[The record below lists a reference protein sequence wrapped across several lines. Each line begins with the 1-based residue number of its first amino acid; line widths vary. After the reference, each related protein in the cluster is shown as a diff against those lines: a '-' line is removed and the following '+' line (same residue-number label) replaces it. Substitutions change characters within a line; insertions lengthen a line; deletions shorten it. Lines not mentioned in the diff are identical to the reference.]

1 MVTEVRDQTNLP
13 PIGVRPWP
21 PAVRASHRVQD
32 HRVQG
37 HRVQGHRVQGECKT
51 FRILHTLT
59 ANNGLQ
65 VQ

>member
-21 PAVRASHRVQD
+21 PAVRASHRVQ
-32 HRVQG
+32 
-37 HRVQGHRVQGECKT
+37 GECKT